1 LGVGDY
7 LVNNGIQDLFDRA
20 LFKED
25 GLLKVEK
32 LRMLETKYD
41 ATPATSVFVTDT
53 VGDVLEG
60 HKAGLKVIAVT
71 FGYHNRARLAKA
83 APEALVDSWP
93 ELVAL
98 LQDSVRINALLG
110 K

>member
-60 HKAGLKVIAVT
+60 QGGKNDGNQKKVKPKERVIVTAGT
-71 FGYHNRARLAKA
+71 RTCRTCDFGK
-83 APEALVDSWP
+83 
-93 ELVAL
+93 
-98 LQDSVRINALLG
+98 
-110 K
+110 